1 MDIIIAQAGNL
12 NAEWIIGGLAS
23 AFCAFA
29 IWVGKFLKQIWG
41 DVKTI
46 WIEFKDMHKKKVEA
60 LDAVI
65 LKQDESNGKAHE
77 RTTKILSKT
86 LEIERHVHETK
97 GHVEAIKFCVLSFQK
112 ELDTMKIQIVDIEGF
127 YEKLKSITADNFDD
141 FLRQLRD
148 QEGN

>member
-97 GHVEAIKFCVLSFQK
+97 FCVLSFQK

>member
-46 WIEFKDMHKKKVEA
+46 WIEFKEMHKKKVEA

-86 LEIERHVHETK
+86 LEIERHVHET
-97 GHVEAIKFCVLSFQK
+97 KFCVLSFQK